1 MTKLG
6 HVICILC
13 KYIHAMREKFTY
25 ARVPRRVHVSA
36 PMVKEIVYLLCIFND
51 NFSSPTWPPR
61 NFMPVAYIQSQI
73 LFYLARD
80 GLEILLLLFE
90 LTMLFIRDDQK
101 IVQSVKNDR
110 SLPQRRIIFA
120 QLVRRIELHFDVLFI
135 YVDRMSFE
143 NESSFIYIQHTVG
156 LKTMDLIILYYD
168 IDVLIYV
175 SIEIQ

>member
-25 ARVPRRVHVSA
+25 ARVPRRVHVPA

-61 NFMPVAYIQSQI
+61 NFMPVAYTQSQI

-120 QLVRRIELHFDVLFI
+120 QCVEQNYISMYYLFMLI
-135 YVDRMSFE
+135 VCHSKM
-143 NESSFIYIQHTVG
+143 NHHSFIFNT
-156 LKTMDLIILYYD
+156 LLA
-168 IDVLIYV
+168 
-175 SIEIQ
+175 